1 MFQNISRLV
10 GIAEINVIVVQICFF
25 EVRYS
30 YVDFYIRMYVC
41 ENIFYSTIYF
51 YLDSLESSIL
61 AVKML

>member
-61 AVKML
+61 ADKML